1 MKSYLFVYGTLL
13 DEKIRHAVLGRP
25 ALLSPGKIKGFS
37 MSSLTIDG
45 TAYPALVED
54 PSSNE
59 TIEGGYFEITD
70 QELEKT
76 DTYET
81 SAYKRKQVVFDNGVR
96 VWVYCT
102 PPVTR

>member
-13 DEKIRHAVLGRP
+13 DEKIRRAVLGRP
-25 ALLSPGKIKGFS
+25 APLTPGKLQGFS

-45 TAYPALVED
+45 TAYPVLVED

-76 DTYET
+76 DAYET
-81 SAYKRKQVVFDNGVR
+81 SVYSRKQVLLKDGVKA
-96 VWVYCT
+96 WVYYT
-102 PPVTR
+102 PPVTL